1 MDEPQAFS
9 FFVDDLIDA
18 PLGPGQLIVWDADEG
33 GYVDLFYWQQHTV
46 DDGQP
51 PPSTADL
58 LLTDEPL
65 AARHRWLESQGFE
78 RDDSM
83 SSYSHSI
90 IPCPV
95 CNSDGH
101 ALFARWGEGY
111 SVPSYLDQKTLEK
124 PSWAPT
130 TPGAVPPS
138 DATDDTPQEEDD
150 FDSPPEGEPRWLR
163 VSSIAELKELPRF
176 IGVRNKK
183 PLVYTPNNDR
193 SLLKGST
200 FSHKPAEDSKCGGFE
215 DDIDAETF
223 VRKGGVCVDHV
234 SIRKVWDSKE
244 RRFRQTT
251 VTTPRYMSVGWHR
264 YAEWET
270 SLEGKSS
277 AYGISYA
284 CGYLDAPAIVVV
296 DVDYPKAGDAAEAD
310 RTRDML
316 IESLS
321 SMGAPTC
328 ESGSGKGRRAAFSV
342 ADPDFYQRK
351 HVAWRHASG
360 INIELNPPGCRRHVL
375 LYKLDGDLPE
385 LDPEVVD
392 TALTEQGFVK
402 DSPKEPAD
410 RYTVWGRKDLTAFME
425 VVDREGWALA
435 FNEMSMTPFHNG
447 REQDDTWIALTRAH
461 LELNYRLKLSAEETV
476 KFEVDEQKIRRW
488 GLETALIRDRFH
500 PVQEWLARMPAWDG
514 RARIDYLLE
523 WCLGASVLGDESAAL
538 VRTASRDIVMGL
550 VNRAMEPGC
559 AWPRLTI
566 LWGPQGC
573 GKSSFLELLLPSAE
587 GWYYESPKF
596 PLNDEELFDNT
607 RRKWLVEFS
616 DPSTKR
622 AEAESAKTFVSRKS
636 YSYRHRYG
644 TLSTEHPYGFHAV
657 MTGNPM
663 GNTIIPADASGYR
676 RYLSV
681 DCVKVTDYHELKRWL
696 DTHRDQIWA
705 EGLHR
710 YRAGERFEELPES
723 LHALRDAAAQSKAGN
738 GHLDHFFEMVAG
750 QLERGGASGGL
761 ALHELVTGFLTTWDG
776 LEPRTPDGG
785 RVSEFVHKNSSA
797 LAAGLKDLG
806 LVQRKVGKSK
816 LRRWFF
822 AVQGS

>member
-1 MDEPQAFS
+1 M
-9 FFVDDLIDA
+9 
-18 PLGPGQLIVWDADEG
+18 
-33 GYVDLFYWQQHTV
+33 
-46 DDGQP
+46 
-51 PPSTADL
+51 
-58 LLTDEPL
+58 
-65 AARHRWLESQGFE
+65 
-78 RDDSM
+78 
-83 SSYSHSI
+83 
-90 IPCPV
+90 
-95 CNSDGH
+95 
-101 ALFARWGEGY
+101 
-111 SVPSYLDQKTLEK
+111 
-124 PSWAPT
+124 
-130 TPGAVPPS
+130 
-138 DATDDTPQEEDD
+138 
-150 FDSPPEGEPRWLR
+150 
-163 VSSIAELKELPRF
+163 SSIAELKELPRF

-284 CGYLDAPAIVVV
+284 CGYLDAPAIVVI
-296 DVDYPKAGDAAEAD
+296 DVDYPKKGADAAEAD

-342 ADPDFYQRK
+342 ADPDFYQRA
-351 HVAWRHASG
+351 HVTWRHASG
-360 INIELNPPGCRRHVL
+360 INVEVNPPGCRRHVL
-375 LYKLDGDLPE
+375 LYALDGDLPE

-392 TALTEQGFVK
+392 AALTEQGFAK
-402 DSPKEPAD
+402 DLPKEPAD
-410 RYTVWGRKDLTAFME
+410 RYTVRGRKDLAAFME

-461 LELNYRLKLSAEETV
+461 LELNYRLRLSADETV
-476 KFEVDEQKIRRW
+476 KFEVDERKIRRW

-500 PVQEWLARMPAWDG
+500 PVREWLAGLPAWDG
-514 RARIDYLLE
+514 GARIDYLLE

-573 GKSSFLELLLPSAE
+573 GKSSFLELLLPSAQ
-587 GWYYESPKF
+587 GWYYESLRF
-596 PLNDEELFDNT
+596 PMSDEELFDNT

-616 DPSTKR
+616 DPSTRR
-622 AEAESAKTFVSRKS
+622 AEAESAKTFVSRRS
-636 YSYRHRYG
+636 YTYRHRYG
-644 TLSTEHPYGFHAV
+644 TLSTEHPYGFHAA

-663 GNTIIPADASGYR
+663 GNTVIPADASGYR

-681 DCVKVTDYHELKRWL
+681 DCLKVRGYHELKGWL

-705 EGLHR
+705 EALHR
-710 YRAGERFEELPES
+710 YRAGERFEELPEP
-723 LHALRDAAAQSKAGN
+723 LHALRDSVAQEKAGN
-738 GHLDHFFEMVAG
+738 GHIDPFFESVERLRGERTSLGRAVLACVGNGVFDNLG
-750 QLERGGASGGL
+750 QLWPAPPGRGAGLGVCEQELVGALCWFEGPGGWCNGRLGNRNSADGFLRSKEARGVERGRGSGVSL
-761 ALHELVTGFLTTWDG
+761 PPPLYIYLYISHFSAQSKNI
-776 LEPRTPDGG
+776 PRSP
-785 RVSEFVHKNSSA
+785 A
-797 LAAGLKDLG
+797 PAPP
-806 LVQRKVGKSK
+806 
-816 LRRWFF
+816 
-822 AVQGS
+822 